1 VGKEAPV
8 VRVVLDTNVLVS
20 ALLFHG
26 RLAAM
31 ATLWQSGA
39 IVPVISRE
47 TFDEFRVVLAY
58 PKFNLTEE
66 EIAAIIE
73 DEILPFFEV
82 TEIVDPVN
90 GVCRDPHDDQF
101 LAAAVSG
108 GAVYLV
114 TGDRDLLELK
124 KFRSVEIVT
133 PQEFLLKTA
142 PFS

>member
-82 TEIVDPVN
+82 TEIVDSVN

-101 LAAAVSG
+101 LAAAASG

-133 PQEFLLKTA
+133 PQEFLLKTSS
-142 PFS
+142 FS